1 MSTYDLLH
9 NYLVVIEL
17 GMVACVTGTKLQQIL
32 FSSKLPRKKR
42 RYSMII
48 ALWVHPNTA
57 FKCEQTNKKKKN
69 RKEKEKTE
77 EKTKIKQNQIN
88 KGNPNEPR

>member
-1 MSTYDLLH
+1 MARMSTYDLLH

-57 FKCEQTNKKKKN
+57 FKCEQKKKK
-69 RKEKEKTE
+69 KKK
-77 EKTKIKQNQIN
+77 
-88 KGNPNEPR
+88 

>member
-57 FKCEQTNKKKKN
+57 FKCEQKKKK
-69 RKEKEKTE
+69 EHY
-77 EKTKIKQNQIN
+77 IKKKKKKKKKLKKKQ
-88 KGNPNEPR
+88 K